1 MKPLLS
7 LILVAWLGL
16 VPAVVQAEEVDAMP
30 TRELQVRYDALTHEL
45 RCMQCQNQ
53 SIADSPVGLASDL
66 RRDVREQLLAG
77 KTDDEIRAHMVQRY
91 GNYILFRP
99 PFQAST
105 AWVWLLPFAL
115 LVVGVIVAIRIVRCR
130 SSNDWIVCL
139 IASSIDRLRVRFPRY
154 DSDGSHDDIVA
165 RQPSL
170 REITL
175 RSSALLTAR
184 RRV

>member
-1 MKPLLS
+1 MRRVPAWVLF
-7 LILVAWLGL
+7 AWLALGCSS
-16 VPAVVQAEEVDAMP
+16 AFAEEVDAMP
-30 TRELQVRYDALTHEL
+30 TRELQLRYDALTHEL

-99 PFQAST
+99 PFQGST

-115 LVVGVIVAIRIVRCR
+115 LIVGVIVAIRIVRQR
-130 SSNDWIVCL
+130 SRMVVSD
-139 IASSIDRLRVRFPRY
+139 
-154 DSDGSHDDIVA
+154 DSDVES
-165 RQPSL
+165 
-170 REITL
+170 EIPPK
-175 RSSALLTAR
+175 
-184 RRV
+184 

>member
-1 MKPLLS
+1 MKHWQG
-7 LILVAWLGL
+7 LIVVAWLGL
-16 VPAVVQAEEVDAMP
+16 LSPASRAEEVDAMP
-30 TRELQVRYDALTHEL
+30 TRELQVRYDTLTHEL

-99 PFQAST
+99 PFQSST

-115 LVVGVIVAIRIVRCR
+115 LVVGVIVAIRIVRQR
-130 SSNDWIVCL
+130 S
-139 IASSIDRLRVRFPRY
+139 RLVAAD
-154 DSDGSHDDIVA
+154 DSDVEAEEPH
-165 RQPSL
+165 P
-170 REITL
+170 
-175 RSSALLTAR
+175 
-184 RRV
+184 